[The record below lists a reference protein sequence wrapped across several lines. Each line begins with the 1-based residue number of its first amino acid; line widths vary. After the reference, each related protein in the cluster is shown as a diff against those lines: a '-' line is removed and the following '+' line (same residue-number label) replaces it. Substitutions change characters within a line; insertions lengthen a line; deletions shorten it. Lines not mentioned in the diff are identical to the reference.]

1 MLISI
6 RPMFIS
12 IVKFNIFYLFFTGP
26 NPSIP
31 TEDLF
36 MLGTPRLLD
45 NGYIIYPQRG
55 TVLPPCPEGYRRQSE
70 RGTGAWIFV
79 PLWKLCEFRT
89 KVLRRREDCNCE
101 IIVHI
106 CGHALY
112 QGSELTAEQ
121 CEACK
126 LCPKS

>member
-1 MLISI
+1 
-6 RPMFIS
+6 
-12 IVKFNIFYLFFTGP
+12 
-26 NPSIP
+26 
-31 TEDLF
+31 

-55 TVLPPCPEGYRRQSE
+55 SVIPPCPEGYRRQSE
-70 RGTGAWIFV
+70 RGPGAWIFV
-79 PLWKLCEFRT
+79 PLWKLCEFRS

-106 CGHALY
+106 CGHTLY

-121 CEACK
+121 CEACN